1 MWLSLALNAIVTL
14 LNTKALAAPARAP
27 PQDSCGW
34 LAQEWDA
41 IVVGAGTAGII
52 VADRLS
58 EAGKKTL
65 LLELGGPSYW
75 ITGGRERPAWLSGTE
90 LSRVDVPGLYLSI
103 FSERSAPTC
112 PSGVVSA
119 FQGCAVGG
127 TSAINAGL
135 YFQPPASDWDD
146 NRDQGGW
153 RSADVQAATERLLAR
168 QPSVTNYS
176 QDGRFYLQSG
186 YEAVRKWLVDDAG
199 FEDVEINDEP
209 DNKDR
214 VFGRPAYNYIGGQRG
229 GPARTYL
236 QTALARENFHLQTG
250 ARVKYIN
257 QVGGAASGVVAEVDG
272 VPQNASLA
280 PNGRIIFSAGAL
292 LSPQILMYSGI
303 GPEAVLQDLAS
314 ASFTPYVSPS
324 QWVVNPEVGEGL
336 FDNPNTFIELSD
348 PTIRSYTYP
357 YADPPPRDRDL
368 YLSSRSGPYAFAGQ
382 TAVFF
387 GYVPQRDGSRIGVQG
402 TIGTAGFG
410 DYTGNST
417 ITLNVYGTS
426 GLYSSGRV
434 VLSGGNFTPGPS
446 SGIYYA
452 DRRDGM
458 AIAAFIYDIFQAL
471 PPSGPE
477 SPAADGLT
485 PLNIARNSTVEEIY
499 RYITTWSQYA
509 VGTVNHWSSSCRIGK
524 CADADT
530 KVIGTEN
537 IYVVDASVLPPL
549 SVNPQFGAMVAGE
562 KGAERLLATWSA
574 YYAPAGCGL
583 L

>member
-1 MWLSLALNAIVTL
+1 MRLSLALNAIVAL
-14 LNTKALAAPARAP
+14 LNHKALAAPASAP
-27 PQDSCGW
+27 PLNSCDW
-34 LAQEWDA
+34 QSQEWDA

-58 EAGKKTL
+58 EAGRRTL

-75 ITGGRERPAWLSGTE
+75 ITGGRERPAWLDGTD
-90 LSRVDVPGLYLSI
+90 LSRVDVPGLYSTI
-103 FSERSAPTC
+103 FAGNSALLC
-112 PSGVVSA
+112 PPDVVAA
-119 FQGCAVGG
+119 FQGCTIGG

-135 YFQPPASDWDD
+135 YFQPPDSDWDD
-146 NRDQGGW
+146 NPDQGGW

-186 YEAVRKWLVDDAG
+186 YEAARRWLVDDAG
-199 FEDVEINDEP
+199 FADVEINDEP

-214 VFGRPAYNYIGGQRG
+214 VFGRSAYNYIGGQRG

-236 QTALARENFHLQTG
+236 QTALTRENFHLQTG
-250 ARVKYIN
+250 ARVQYIN
-257 QVGGAASGVVAEVDG
+257 QVGGTASGVVAEVDG
-272 VPQNASLA
+272 VLHTANLA
-280 PNGRIIFSAGAL
+280 PNGRIILSAGAL

-303 GPEAVLQDLAS
+303 GPEAVLQNLSA

-324 QWVVNPEVGEGL
+324 QWVVNAEVGEGL

-348 PTIRSYTYP
+348 PAVRSYTYS
-357 YADPPPRDRDL
+357 YADPPPGDRDL

-387 GYVPQRDGSRIGVQG
+387 GYVPQDDGTRIGVQG
-402 TIGTAGFG
+402 TIGTSGFG
-410 DYTGNST
+410 EYTDNNT

-434 VLSGGNFTPGPS
+434 VLSGDNFTAGHSP
-446 SGIYYA
+446 GIYYA

-458 AIAAFIYDIFQAL
+458 SIATFIHDIFQAL
-471 PPSGPE
+471 PASSPD

-499 RYITTWSQYA
+499 TYITTWSQYA
-509 VGTVNHWSSSCRIGK
+509 VGTVNHWSSSCRIGR

-530 KVIGTEN
+530 RVFGTEN

-549 SVNPQFGAMVAGE
+549 SVNPQFGTMVAGE
-562 KGAERLLATWSA
+562 KGAERVLATWD
-574 YYAPAGCGL
+574 
-583 L
+583 

>member
-1 MWLSLALNAIVTL
+1 MRLSLALNAIVTL
-14 LNTKALAAPARAP
+14 LYPKAIAAPACAP
-27 PQDSCGW
+27 PQNSSDW
-34 LAQEWDA
+34 LSQEWDA

-75 ITGGRERPAWLSGTE
+75 ITGGRERPAWLNGAD
-90 LSRVDVPGLYLSI
+90 LSRVDVPGLYSSI
-103 FSERSAPTC
+103 FAVDSTLKC
-112 PSGVVSA
+112 PPDVVAA
-119 FQGCAVGG
+119 FQGCAIGG

-135 YFQPPASDWDD
+135 YFQPPATDWDG
-146 NRDQGGW
+146 NGNQGGW

-186 YEAVRKWLVDDAG
+186 YEAARKWLVDSAG
-199 FEDVEINDEP
+199 FADVEINGEP

-214 VFGRPAYNYIGGQRG
+214 VFGRPAHNYIGGQRG

-236 QTALARENFHLQTG
+236 QTALTRNNFHLRTG

-257 QVGGAASGVVAEVDG
+257 QVSGAASGVVVEVDG
-272 VPQNASLA
+272 VLHTVSLA
-280 PNGRIIFSAGAL
+280 SRGRIVLSAGAL

-303 GPEAVLQDLAS
+303 GPEAVLQNLAS

-324 QWVVNPEVGEGL
+324 QWVVNREVGEGL
-336 FDNPNTFIELSD
+336 FDNPNTFIELSA
-348 PTIRSYTYP
+348 PTIRSYTYS
-357 YADPPPRDRDL
+357 YADPDPRDRDL

-387 GYVPQRDGSRIGVQG
+387 GYVPQGDGSRIGVQG
-402 TIGTAGFG
+402 TIGSSGYG
-410 DYTGNST
+410 DFTDNNT

-434 VLSGGNFTPGPS
+434 VLSGDGFTPGPS
-446 SGIYYA
+446 PGLYYA
-452 DRRDGM
+452 DPRDGM
-458 AIAAFIYDIFQAL
+458 SIAAFIHDIFQAL
-471 PPSGPE
+471 PASSPD

-499 RYITTWSQYA
+499 TYITTWSQYA
-509 VGTVNHWSSSCRIGK
+509 VGAVNHWSSSCRIGK

-530 KVIGTEN
+530 KVTGTEN

-549 SVNPQFGAMVAGE
+549 SVNPQFGAMVAAE
-562 KGAERLLATWSA
+562 KGAERLLATW
-574 YYAPAGCGL
+574 G
-583 L
+583 